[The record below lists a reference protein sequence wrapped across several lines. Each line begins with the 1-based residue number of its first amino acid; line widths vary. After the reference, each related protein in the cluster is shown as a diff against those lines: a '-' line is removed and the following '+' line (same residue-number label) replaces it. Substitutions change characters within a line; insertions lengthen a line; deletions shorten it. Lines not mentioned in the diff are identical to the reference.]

1 MKLVTAILRPGQFE
15 EVTRAAINAGAH
27 GLTADEV
34 RGFGQQY
41 GYLASTSEPLG
52 REPMVV
58 PKLRVDILVQ
68 DETAEHIV
76 DAMAK
81 AMNSGGIGAGKIWVS
96 PVESVLRARTGERDR
111 DAV

>member
-15 EVTRAAINAGAH
+15 EVTQAAVNAGAH

-41 GYLASTSEPLG
+41 GYLASTGEPRG
-52 REPMVV
+52 HEAMVV
-58 PKLRVDILVQ
+58 PKLRVNILVQ

-81 AMNSGGIGAGKIWVS
+81 AMNSGGIGAGKIWVT
-96 PVESVLRARTGERDR
+96 PVESVLRVRTGDRDR